1 MISFAPISATSRL
14 RRRSFVLASCVI
26 FAACSGHGADA
37 TPPASASAP
46 DTQTS
51 AAEDALDHLAGN
63 ASAEQVATAEQAL
76 AAELDRDWPLHGL
89 VTSPRLVIHREP
101 NADSPSVGWLR
112 VGSRVRLAPDPTRA
126 EGCASG
132 FYRIHPRGYA
142 CAGQGITVGETPP
155 VAPFESPPPPR
166 DAALPFTYY
175 LVKEPM
181 VPVYH
186 RLPSRDDQR
195 AAAAY
200 AARYLEL
207 LAQDE
212 HRAERF
218 RAGQL
223 GGHELT
229 QPAVV
234 ASFLDRGFFL
244 ASTGVEVRAF
254 RRFVRTMTGGYVKEA
269 QLEQREGPDYHGVDL
284 DAEHT
289 LPMAF
294 TLRTSHPLIR
304 RDRDDGSI
312 RWIDDPDAEAI
323 PRRTPL
329 TGWLGKH
336 RVGDDIMHELEGDR
350 FLQAWSVGVASR
362 IDPPFSVE
370 DDEPWVHVGLSEQTL
385 VVYRG
390 HTPVYV
396 TLVSSG
402 LPGHDTPTGVF
413 SIQKKFIS
421 DTMANLGEENGGD
434 RYRIE
439 DVPWTQY
446 FEGSVALHGAFW
458 HNGFGLRHSH
468 GCVNLAPADAH
479 RVWNET
485 WPVIPQGWQGVSTDD
500 TGFRASRVVVTE

>member
-1 MISFAPISATSRL
+1 MPVDPALAASA
-14 RRRSFVLASCVI
+14 
-26 FAACSGHGADA
+26 
-37 TPPASASAP
+37 PASAARPPLVPGGPAGDERESLRRLLLAHRDRQRRLLLARAALQGVMALAITALLAAVLLSLGASRALALGLVIGLGLVLFVAALLWPLLPGWRQAGELLVQARRVEALEPELRARLVTAVDRALLPAAP
-46 DTQTS
+46 GLPS
-51 AAEDALDHLAGN
+51 PPI
-63 ASAEQVATAEQAL
+63 SQAL
-76 AAELDRDWPLHGL
+76 
-89 VTSPRLVIHREP
+89 
-101 NADSPSVGWLR
+101 
-112 VGSRVRLAPDPTRA
+112 LARA
-126 EGCASG
+126 
-132 FYRIHPRGYA
+132 
-142 CAGQGITVGETPP
+142 
-155 VAPFESPPPPR
+155 
-166 DAALPFTYY
+166 
-175 LVKEPM
+175 
-181 VPVYH
+181 
-186 RLPSRDDQR
+186 
-195 AAAAY
+195 
-200 AARYLEL
+200 
-207 LAQDE
+207 
-212 HRAERF
+212 
-218 RAGQL
+218 
-223 GGHELT
+223 
-229 QPAVV
+229 
-234 ASFLDRGFFL
+234 
-244 ASTGVEVRAF
+244 
-254 RRFVRTMTGGYVKEA
+254 
-269 QLEQREGPDYHGVDL
+269 VDL